1 MNELVAS
8 VNHDGDSDSTGAIT
22 RNILG
27 AYLGVDKIPSD
38 LICNIELNE
47 LLNILSNDLYNGYN
61 DDISWM
67 IKYPM
72 L

>member
-1 MNELVAS
+1 MNGLVAL

-38 LICNIELNE
+38 WICNIELNE
-47 LLNILSNDLYNGYN
+47 FYQVTYTMD
-61 DDISWM
+61 M
-67 IKYPM
+67 
-72 L
+72 